1 MVTGVNSHASVV
13 THSTAPGTSMPSLL
27 AERGE
32 TVSRREIEATPTYF
46 RSISSISYGSL
57 AGAYSSLMAT
67 DTQTPTSTLQRTG
80 IPAILSGSGIPAALQ
95 AYEEADHAFDV

>member
-13 THSTAPGTSMPSLL
+13 THLTAPGTSKPSLL
-27 AERGE
+27 AERAE
-32 TVSRREIEATPTYF
+32 TVSRKEIEATPTYF

-67 DTQTPTSTLQRTG
+67 DAQTQTSTLQRSGT
-80 IPAILSGSGIPAALQ
+80 PAILSGSGIPAALQ
-95 AYEEADHAFDV
+95 AYEEADNAFDV